1 MPPTKIVPSPYG
13 DVELGAFSEVLSIPG
28 RYLNDHCL
36 IRHADLWHMF
46 GITGSVDDPT
56 RRETSFA
63 HATSPDL
70 QRWEIQSNPL
80 QATGAWPEDMGII
93 APYVIEHQGR
103 FFMYYSGVD
112 QWTIQRL
119 CLATSHDLYTWDRY
133 PGNPIIV
140 PSLSWSRWPGYGLPT
155 PVELGVSAPEMGGPG
170 RRNFS
175 RQFGGT
181 YGGCR
186 DPHVL
191 QLDDGTF
198 AIYWVSRLQE
208 KLGHNRVCVAASISP
223 DLIHWQESA
232 RSSPPKPGRSTR
244 SQRWKWSPPA
254 WSARTASTGYSSN
267 TAGGPTTCPRRR
279 RSTSRGRPYPAWD
292 LFTQPKCSTGKE
304 PGGSRTAPAIRPSSG
319 TGNLTE
325 RAACFSAAS
334 TGRTAANQGWPT
346 SRSRRLASPAAHRDW
361 QSAT

>member
-13 DVELGAFSEVLSIPG
+13 DVELGAFTEVLSIPG

-36 IRHADLWHMF
+36 IRHAGLWHMF
-46 GITGSVDDPT
+46 GITGSVEDPT
-56 RRETSFA
+56 RREASFA

-70 QRWEIQSNPL
+70 QRWEIQSDPL

-93 APYVIEHQGR
+93 APCVIEHQGR

-112 QWTIQRL
+112 KWTIQRL

-133 PGNPIIV
+133 PGNPLIV

-155 PVELGVSAPEMGGPG
+155 PVELGVSAPDMGGPG
-170 RRNFS
+170 RRKFS

-208 KLGHNRVCVAASISP
+208 KHGHNRVCVAASVSP
-223 DLIHWQESA
+223 DLIHWQEVGPIFSTEA
-232 RSSPPKPGRSTR
+232 WPFDEEPTLEVESPCVVRKDGLYWLFFKHGWWTHYVSSPSPIDFSGQAVSRLGFAHAAEVFHWQGTWWITHCSGDPTEFRYRKSNRTRGLFLGRLD
-244 SQRWKWSPPA
+244 WPD
-254 WSARTASTGYSSN
+254 
-267 TAGGPTTCPRRR
+267 GG
-279 RSTSRGRPYPAWD
+279 
-292 LFTQPKCSTGKE
+292 QP
-304 PGGSRTAPAIRPSSG
+304 
-319 TGNLTE
+319 
-325 RAACFSAAS
+325 
-334 TGRTAANQGWPT
+334 
-346 SRSRRLASPAAHRDW
+346 RLAD
-361 QSAT
+361 T